1 MDSSHGFDLT
11 KAIGHKFKPYEV
23 NITSK
28 DLILYA
34 LGIGFQEDPLN
45 NAHYN
50 FTYERADD
58 F

>member
-1 MDSSHGFDLT
+1 MEEWDVK
-11 KAIGHKFKPYEV
+11 KAIGHKFEPYELTV
-23 NITSK
+23 TNK

-45 NAHYN
+45 KSHYN
-50 FTYERADD
+50 FTYENGDD